1 MVVQAEALST
11 MIISELLK
19 QWIKWLK
26 WVELCKK
33 CGMNPETCELE
44 GKS

>member
-26 WVELCKK
+26 WVELYKK